1 MQNVERNKT
10 ISFLSYKFLMGYV
23 DILDMEK
30 VIRFEVILDTEHL
43 HAFLCSFITV
53 NIEYLGLQYY
63 DILGRTQDD
72 LIVN

>member
-23 DILDMEK
+23 DILDMGK

-43 HAFLCSFITV
+43 QAFLCSFHHS
-53 NIEYLGLQYY
+53 EH
-63 DILGRTQDD
+63 
-72 LIVN
+72 